1 MKTKVGMNPSSIA
14 DLVQLSLPVHQFQH
28 IIIVVK
34 ADPLLGDMP
43 IKFIGKNFV
52 HFSIGIKY

>member
-1 MKTKVGMNPSSIA
+1 MIWKLQCFWVLELNYTL
-14 DLVQLSLPVHQFQH
+14 D
-28 IIIVVK
+28 IITYLNIYMLLQ
-34 ADPLLGDMP
+34 ALLGDMP

>member
-1 MKTKVGMNPSSIA
+1 M
-14 DLVQLSLPVHQFQH
+14 QLSLQLSKLQGTTSYCDENVGR
-28 IIIVVK
+28 VDT
-34 ADPLLGDMP
+34 ALLGDMP